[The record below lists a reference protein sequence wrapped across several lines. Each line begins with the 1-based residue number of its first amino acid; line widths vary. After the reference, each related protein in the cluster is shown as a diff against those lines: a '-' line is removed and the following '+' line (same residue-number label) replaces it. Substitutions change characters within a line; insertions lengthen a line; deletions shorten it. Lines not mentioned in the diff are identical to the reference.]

1 MHRNRVWVGSAAALV
16 VGCVDGGQSS
26 VASLGGPDSLANG
39 GGELTATDSAVEAA
53 AAEVGASDAASDLV
67 AVDVSAPD
75 ADTATPELPVNDAD
89 GAAADLAVADIGTD
103 TDTQAVD
110 AADVVD
116 AAAEVAADTGPP
128 CNPAACPPAP
138 PCKVAVCENGACA
151 TAPKAEGLACE
162 DGDPCTKIDVCTAG
176 ACKPGPD
183 ACAAALPVGVGAS
196 PCKLVGDLPKASSI
210 ALVPWFT
217 QLAVSQPIHLTHFP
231 DGSDRMV
238 VVSRPGQINLFANDP
253 NVKTQKLILNIQSKV
268 NPAGEGGLLSVAFHP
283 KFKQNKKFYV
293 NYTSTGTFST
303 VVSEFTMSAADPEV
317 ADPASEKKLV
327 VIAQP
332 YTNHNGGQIYFD
344 PPGYLHIAMGDGG
357 SGGDPLN
364 AGQDKQQL
372 LGKILRIDVDKAEG
386 GKPYAIPKSNPFVN
400 DPTYKPEIFALGMR
414 NPWRVTV
421 DRLTG
426 QIWAADVGQN
436 KWEEIDIVESGKNYG
451 WRILEGSYC
460 YNPATNCDKT
470 GMTMPVAD
478 LPHGQSNS
486 ITGGFV
492 YRGSQNPALYGAYLS
507 GDYDTG
513 KYWTTVPD
521 GKGGYTTTEVLD
533 TPDHPVTFGED
544 RDGELYVAQLF
555 PAKIW
560 KVVQQTTTAP
570 AGPAL
575 PKKLSETGC
584 FSNLP
589 TLQPAAGVVPYELN
603 APLWSDGSHKQR
615 WLVLPAGAT
624 PKPGGVGP
632 IGVPDDPS
640 QSWSLPVGTLL
651 IKHFALGDGGA
662 TPVETRFLRRDAG
675 GWSFWTFRWQA
686 DGKDADLW
694 LGGGQQSYA
703 VTEGGTAKTKTWTV
717 PSQAQCGACHRA
729 ATPDGLVLG
738 VQSAQLDRGGGKL
751 GGQNQIDVFAKAG
764 LFAKPGVTSAA
775 IAAFADLQ
783 GVEAGGAFAGALG
796 PAARAYL
803 HSNCAHCHRPG
814 GGSPSDLDLRFALP
828 LAQTKACGLAPQAG
842 DLGIA
847 GAQIVA
853 PGSAAKSVLVQ
864 RMLQTP
870 ASGNLMPPLAV
881 TVSHAAGVKLVS
893 DWIAG
898 LAGCA
903 GP

>member
-1 MHRNRVWVGSAAALV
+1 MDKLGVWMGGAAALL
-16 VGCVDGGQSS
+16 VGCVNGGTTTSATLS
-26 VASLGGPDSLANG
+26 GPDSLASV
-39 GGELTATDSAVEAA
+39 GEVAVSDAA
-53 AAEVGASDAASDLV
+53 ATETAPAGQIDAGSADSPAAPDVAKPNADDATADLGVADSDAASTEVPV
-67 AVDVSAPD
+67 AD
-75 ADTATPELPVNDAD
+75 ADAQADA
-89 GAAADLAVADIGTD
+89 ATD
-103 TDTQAVD
+103 TAEVD
-110 AADVVD
+110 AAP
-116 AAAEVAADTGPP
+116 A
-128 CNPAACPPAP
+128 CNSAACPPAP
-138 PCKVAVCENGACA
+138 QCQVAVCENGVCA
-151 TAPKAEGLACE
+151 TAAKAEGQACE
-162 DGDPCTKIDVCTAG
+162 DGDACTKIDVCTAG
-176 ACKPGPD
+176 VCKPGPN
-183 ACAAALPVGVGAS
+183 ACAAALPAGVGAS

-217 QLAVSQPIHLTHFP
+217 QLTVSQPIHMTHFP
-231 DGSDRMV
+231 DGTDRMV

-253 NVKTQKLILNIQSKV
+253 NVKTQKLVLNIQSQV

-317 ADPASEKKLV
+317 ADPATEKKLI
-327 VIAQP
+327 VIVQP

-344 PPGYLHIAMGDGG
+344 TEGFLHIAMGDGG

-364 AGQDKQQL
+364 AGQDKQTL

-386 GKPYAIPKSNPFVN
+386 GKPYAIPKNNPFVAN
-400 DPTYKPEIFALGMR
+400 AAYKPEIFALGMR

-426 QIWAADVGQN
+426 EIWAADVGQN
-436 KWEEIDIVESGKNYG
+436 KWEEIDIVQSGKNYG
-451 WRILEGSYC
+451 WRILEGKHC
-460 YNPATNCDKT
+460 FNPATNCDST
-470 GMTMPVAD
+470 GMTMPVAE

-521 GKGGYTTTEVLD
+521 GNGGYTTKEVLD
-533 TPDHPVTFGED
+533 TADHPVTFGED
-544 RDGELYVAQLF
+544 RDGELYVAQIF

-570 AGPAL
+570 PGPAL

-584 FSNLP
+584 FSNLQ
-589 TLQPAAGVVPYELN
+589 TLQPAAGVVPYDLN
-603 APLWSDGSHKQR
+603 APLWSDGAHKRR
-615 WLVLPAGAT
+615 WLVLPTGAT

-640 QSWSLPVGTLL
+640 QSWNLPVGTLL

-662 TPVETRFLRRDAG
+662 TPVETRILRRDATS
-675 GWSFWTFRWQA
+675 WSFWTFRWQA

-694 LGGGQQSYA
+694 LGGGQQAFA
-703 VTEGGTAKTKTWTV
+703 VTEGGVNKSKTWTL
-717 PSQAQCGACHRA
+717 PSQAQCGQCHRA
-729 ATPDGLVLG
+729 ATQEGLVLG
-738 VQSAQLDRGGGKL
+738 VQSAQLDRVSAKL
-751 GGQNQIDVFAKAG
+751 GGLNQIDVFAKAG
-764 LFAKPGVTSAA
+764 LFAKAGVNAGS
-775 IAAFADLQ
+775 ISEFADLQ
-783 GVEAGGAFAGALG
+783 GLDSGSAYSGALG

-814 GGSPSDLDLRFALP
+814 GGSPSDLDLRYSLP
-828 LAQTKACGLAPQAG
+828 LGQTKSCGLKPQAG

-847 GAQIVA
+847 SAQIVA

-870 ASGNLMPPLAV
+870 QSGNQMPPLAV
-881 TVSHAAGVKLVS
+881 AVPHAGGAKLVS

-898 LAGCA
+898 LPNCN